1 MCKKKKYI
9 AIKLVK
15 CASLGLGV
23 HQPAPAVKVWCF
35 SGRLGGVFTE
45 SGQIVIVLADF
56 YGNGSKL
63 S

>member
-1 MCKKKKYI
+1 MCKKNKYI

-15 CASLGLGV
+15 CASLGLGGASTCPCRKSLV
-23 HQPAPAVKVWCF
+23 F